1 MSKSKKSSPLVL
13 FYILVAYVFL
23 QFCWWA
29 YLIFDLNLEI
39 HELKLTVY
47 EGNEK
52 ALEGS
57 LQSKIW
63 MIFGEG
69 TVFLSLLFLGFYQV
83 KKAFQREVALAEQQR
98 NFLLSI
104 THELNSPLASVKLY
118 LQTLLSRD
126 VSTEKRNQILNNALS
141 ENERLN
147 KLVDNVLIATRLDNS
162 TYTFYFER
170 INWSDFIETLI
181 KENPKAQSRNISLR
195 IQPNVQAPMDKT
207 ALASITLNL
216 LENAIKYSNEG
227 TIAIQLQKKDNG
239 SISLTVSDE
248 GQGILSHEKEQ
259 IFKKFY
265 RIGSEETRKSKGTGL
280 GLYIVQFL
288 VKNLNGSI
296 TVKDNTPQGTVF
308 EVLFYPNLLEN
319 LVEQMDVD

>member
-1 MSKSKKSSPLVL
+1 MSSSKKSSPLVL

-29 YLIFDLNLEI
+29 YLIFDLNLEV
-39 HELKLTVY
+39 HDLKVAIY
-47 EGNEK
+47 KGKEA
-52 ALEGS
+52 ALESS
-57 LQSKIW
+57 LESKIW

-83 KKAFQREVALAEQQR
+83 KKAFEREVALAEQQR

-126 VSTEKRNQILNNALS
+126 VDNEKRNQILKNALN

-170 INWSDFIETLI
+170 FHWSSFIENLI
-181 KENPKAQSRNISLR
+181 KENPKAGNREITMD
-195 IQPNVQAPMDKT
+195 IDEDVEAPMDKT
-207 ALASITLNL
+207 ALASIAINL
-216 LENAIKYSNEG
+216 VENALKYSKEG
-227 TIAIQLQKKDNG
+227 TISVTLKKTQNGNIQFSVADQ
-239 SISLTVSDE
+239 
-248 GQGILSHEKEQ
+248 GQGISEAEKQ
-259 IFKKFY
+259 AVFKKFY
-265 RIGSEETRKSKGTGL
+265 RVGSEETRKSKGTGL
-280 GLYIVQFL
+280 GLYIVHFL
-288 VKNLNGSI
+288 IKNLNGDI
-296 TVKDNTPQGTVF
+296 LVKDNHPHGTVF
-308 EVLFYPNLLEN
+308 EITFYPAQLES
-319 LVEQMDVD
+319 LVKQMDIA

>member
-1 MSKSKKSSPLVL
+1 MFKSKKSSPLVL

-47 EGNEK
+47 QGNEV

-126 VSTEKRNQILNNALS
+126 VSTDKRNQILNNALS

-162 TYTFYFER
+162 TYTFYFEN
-170 INWSDFIETLI
+170 INWSDFIETLV
-181 KENPKAQSRNISLR
+181 KENPKAENRDISLK
-195 IQPNVQAPMDKT
+195 IQPNIEAPMDKT

-227 TIAIQLQKKDNG
+227 TIAIQLQQKENG
-239 SISLTVSDE
+239 IISLTVSDE

-308 EVLFYPNLLEN
+308 EVHFYPNLLET
-319 LVEQMDVD
+319 